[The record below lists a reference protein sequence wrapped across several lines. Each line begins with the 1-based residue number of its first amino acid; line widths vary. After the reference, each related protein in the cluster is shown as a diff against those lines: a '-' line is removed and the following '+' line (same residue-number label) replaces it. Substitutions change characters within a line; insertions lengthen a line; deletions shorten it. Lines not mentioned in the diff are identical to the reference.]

1 MVIDAHLHLWDKQLG
16 RVGENKVVALRD
28 GKSDFGGEIR
38 QMMPPYMLDGRNT
51 VEMLISN
58 MNYARVSGCVVT
70 QEYIDGNQD
79 YYLLECR
86 KKYPKRIKVCCLYE
100 EKEIKDEWIGQ
111 FDGIKICAGRL
122 KDQNLLHHKEIFEKA
137 QSLQIRYTKK
147 SKFDRETTL
156 LGGYVKCGN
165 CRRSLT
171 SSSPVHGHILYSC
184 AYSKGKEDTGC
195 FAGKADNKML
205 EHIVLAEIKAYLRQN
220 ISQEQM
226 QQSMRKQHEDSIE
239 AYKTESADCEKCQ
252 EQIKIQNRQNY
263 EKYHEGQMNQKQ
275 FMEAKKQLE
284 EERERLQKRV
294 QELDELINDE
304 KEILMKKNVPVE
316 QMLKYLGYE
325 NLTREM
331 LEEYVQGIYVYDDGR
346 VGVEYK

>member
-1 MVIDAHLHLWDKQLG
+1 M
-16 RVGENKVVALRD
+16 ENHH
-28 GKSDFGGEIR
+28 EPI
-38 QMMPPYMLDGRNT
+38 
-51 VEMLISN
+51 
-58 MNYARVSGCVVT
+58 VS
-70 QEYIDGNQD
+70 
-79 YYLLECR
+79 
-86 KKYPKRIKVCCLYE
+86 
-100 EKEIKDEWIGQ
+100 
-111 FDGIKICAGRL
+111 
-122 KDQNLLHHKEIFEKA
+122 KEIFEKA

-147 SKFDRETTL
+147 GKFDRETTL

-171 SSSPVHGHILYSC
+171 SSSPIHGHILYSC

-226 QQSMRKQHEDSIE
+226 QQSMRKKHTDSIE
-239 AYKTESADCEKCQ
+239 AYELESTDCEKRQ
-252 EQIKIQNRQNY
+252 EQIKLQNRQNY

-275 FMEAKKQLE
+275 FMEARKQLE

-294 QELDELINDE
+294 EKLEELINGE

-316 QMLKYLGYE
+316 QMLMYLGYE
-325 NLTREM
+325 KLTREM

-346 VGVEYK
+346 VEVKWK